1 MLRLRLRFPDGRS
14 DTLEGIA
21 AETTYADFCERTLA
35 DMPRGRPVE
44 LLLAGPPARRIELTD
59 QASIGTV
66 LRSGDTLLVSYAAGS
81 AAQSQPQAS
90 GLRSGSS
97 RGRGVVT
104 KSARGRVGRVV
115 ARGARR
121 KAAAFASAGR
131 GHGLG
136 DADNAPEATDPL
148 SAVGAALVRTVAGGA
163 AASNPADPARRSV
176 QDSLRLAREAREREA
191 DGERRYAAFLAGKY
205 EVEYFRLQG
214 GDSALTF
221 RVRYLPP
228 GYRSWR
234 EDPPREEDVY
244 SAWSTRL
251 LGAVLK
257 FTLDTNKDQGGG
269 DDDDEREAREG
280 LRPNIMAY
288 QSPRM
293 FWNLVR
299 HFGADMES
307 KMRGLVPDADWTF
320 MNSRK
325 RRLSEKA
332 KRNLENE
339 RMFKETPGM
348 DE

>member
-1 MLRLRLRFPDGRS
+1 L
-14 DTLEGIA
+14 
-21 AETTYADFCERTLA
+21 
-35 DMPRGRPVE
+35 
-44 LLLAGPPARRIELTD
+44 
-59 QASIGTV
+59 
-66 LRSGDTLLVSYAAGS
+66 GDT
-81 AAQSQPQAS
+81 
-90 GLRSGSS
+90 
-97 RGRGVVT
+97 
-104 KSARGRVGRVV
+104 
-115 ARGARR
+115 
-121 KAAAFASAGR
+121 
-131 GHGLG
+131 
-136 DADNAPEATDPL
+136 ADESATDPL
-148 SAVGAALVRTVAGGA
+148 SAVGAALVRTVAGHA
-163 AASNPADPARRSV
+163 AADPARRSV
-176 QDSLRLAREAREREA
+176 QESLRLAREAREVEA

-214 GDSALTF
+214 GGDGALTF

-228 GYRSWR
+228 GYRVWR

-257 FTLDTNKDQGGG
+257 FTLDADKDDKRLGNDEE
-269 DDDDEREAREG
+269 DDKMEAREG

-307 KMRGLVPDADWTF
+307 KMRTLVPEADWTF

-339 RMFKETPGM
+339 RVFKETGL
-348 DE
+348 